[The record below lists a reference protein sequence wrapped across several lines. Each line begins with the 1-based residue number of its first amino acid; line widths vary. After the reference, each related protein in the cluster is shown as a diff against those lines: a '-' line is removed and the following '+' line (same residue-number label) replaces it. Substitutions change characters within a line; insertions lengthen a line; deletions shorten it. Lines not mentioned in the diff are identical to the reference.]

1 MSKQNYAPTT
11 VNEYF
16 AYLEKTVAPDT
27 ALYHAA
33 HTYLE
38 GERELLAKK
47 EAEPKPF
54 LSVITRTQGK
64 RPAMLTETLLCLTGQ
79 SNQNFEV
86 LLMGHN
92 LSEDQNALVCD
103 IIADLPEWMRQR
115 VRLIPVNG
123 GTRTTPLNEGF
134 AAAKG
139 EYIAIL
145 DDDDIVFERWVD
157 CFYEMAQKDFG
168 KILHSYTVFQDWE
181 TIVVDGLETPRT
193 VGAPQKQFCHDFILN
208 EELSVNRCPTLSLAF
223 PAYVFHDYGIRF
235 DETLTTTEDW
245 DFLMRCAFL
254 CGVSN
259 CAEVTSI
266 YRNWV
271 NAENSR
277 TLHTNEEW
285 DRNYDRIVDSFQQIP
300 IVFQKGDVRLLMA
313 EHARFVRELSLSYD
327 AELFY
332 QNDKPFCEGN
342 KMTAERP
349 DSAMREE
356 GWAVVFSDD
365 WDLAG
370 KVNAIRIDPSLRGG
384 VSIRN
389 FRAKVVAKD
398 GSERLFSDR
407 DIAQTN
413 GIFYADQ
420 IVFLKN
426 DPQVVLQLGTP
437 TAISAV
443 YVNCDIQ
450 PYVDDATVDALT
462 GRRSLIYRVL
472 RKIWRKLKRIFKK

>member
-1 MSKQNYAPTT
+1 MSKQNYRPTT

-16 AYLEKTVAPDT
+16 AYLEQTVAPET
-27 ALYHAA
+27 PLYQAA

-38 GERELLAKK
+38 GERASLVTRK
-47 EAEPKPF
+47 ESKPF

-92 LSEDQNALVCD
+92 LSEDQHKLVSQ
-103 IIADLPEWMRQR
+103 IIADLPEWMRER

-157 CFYEMAQKDFG
+157 CFYEMAQKEPG
-168 KILHSYTVFQDWE
+168 KTLHSYAIYQDWE
-181 TIVVDGLETPRT
+181 TVVIDGIETPRA
-193 VGAPQKQFCHDFILN
+193 VGTPQKQFCRDFILN
-208 EELSVNRCPTLSLAF
+208 DELSLNICPPVALAF
-223 PAYVFHDYGIRF
+223 PAFAFHEYGIRF

-245 DFLMRCAFL
+245 DYLMRVAFL
-254 CGVSN
+254 TGVANNS
-259 CAEVTSI
+259 EVTAH

-271 NAENSR
+271 NAENS
-277 TLHTNEEW
+277 HTIHSNAEW
-285 DRNYDRIVDSFQQIP
+285 DHNYNKITDYFQQIP
-300 IVFQKGDVRLLMA
+300 IVFRKEDVRHLMSDRIRPVT
-313 EHARFVRELSLSYD
+313 ESSVSCD

-332 QNDKPFCEGN
+332 QNEKPFSEGN
-342 KMTAERP
+342 KMKAEYP
-349 DSAMREE
+349 DKAIREE
-356 GWAVVFSDD
+356 GWPIVFSSD
-365 WDLAG
+365 WANAG
-370 KVNAIRIDPSLRGG
+370 EVSAIRIDPCFRGG
-384 VSIRN
+384 VSVRN
-389 FRAKVVAKD
+389 FRVKIVAKD
-398 GSERLFSDR
+398 ASERLFTASN
-407 DIAQTN
+407 IAQTN
-413 GIFYADQ
+413 GIFFADQ

-426 DPQVVLQLGTP
+426 DPQIVLNLNAP
-437 TAISAV
+437 TEIAAV
-443 YVNCDIQ
+443 YVDCDIQ

-462 GRRSLIYRVL
+462 THHSFLYRVL
-472 RKIWRKLKRIFKK
+472 RKIWRKLKRIFGK